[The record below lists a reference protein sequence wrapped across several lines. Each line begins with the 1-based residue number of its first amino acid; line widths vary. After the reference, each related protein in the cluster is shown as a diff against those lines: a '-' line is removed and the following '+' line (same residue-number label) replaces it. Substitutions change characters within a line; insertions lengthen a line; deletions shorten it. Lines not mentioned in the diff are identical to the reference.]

1 MNKNIFFFLNFI
13 YHSVQKVWTSSS
25 SIDNPPIWPTLP
37 LFYIFSE
44 PPLLTRRFWEYC
56 RSIIPDKHKNKLM
69 WQSYY
74 FIFKR
79 IKTNVTYFLY
89 KQHFIGNTWLKLNQ
103 KESKEKKNIP
113 NQRLAKQRALLLKN
127 PYINKKHCL
136 LPLSIGNSLF
146 LGENLDPPFYNNSH
160 YAEPSTNLD

>member
-1 MNKNIFFFLNFI
+1 
-13 YHSVQKVWTSSS
+13 
-25 SIDNPPIWPTLP
+25 
-37 LFYIFSE
+37 
-44 PPLLTRRFWEYC
+44 
-56 RSIIPDKHKNKLM
+56 M

-136 LPLSIGNSLF
+136 LPLSVGNSLF
-146 LGENLDPPFYNNSH
+146 LEENYDPPFYNNSH
-160 YAEPSTNLD
+160 YAEASTNLDLFA